1 MTTTRAGTKA
11 WLRAAL
17 LAFAL
22 ISIGYALGKEA
33 TLRRLQAAGPQE
45 EPGPAGAQD
54 GVVLYYM
61 HPTLRCVTCDEME
74 KTILDLV
81 HTEFA
86 EPLAEDRLQWHEV
99 NFEENEAL
107 ARRYNVAASS
117 LVVVRFRDGRE
128 TDHRTLEEIW
138 TLKDRP
144 DELRAFVSEAIR
156 SRLNGTSP

>member
-1 MTTTRAGTKA
+1 
-11 WLRAAL
+11 
-17 LAFAL
+17 
-22 ISIGYALGKEA
+22 
-33 TLRRLQAAGPQE
+33 
-45 EPGPAGAQD
+45 
-54 GVVLYYM
+54 
-61 HPTLRCVTCDEME
+61 
-74 KTILDLV
+74 
-81 HTEFA
+81 
-86 EPLAEDRLQWHEV
+86 V

-107 ARRYNVAASS
+107 ARRYNVATSS

>member
-1 MTTTRAGTKA
+1 MTTTHEKTKV
-11 WLRAAL
+11 WLRAVL
-17 LAFAL
+17 LAFVL
-22 ISIGYALGKEA
+22 ISIGYALGKEM

-45 EPGPAGAQD
+45 EPRPAGAQD

-61 HPTLRCVTCDEME
+61 HPTLRCVTCNEME
-74 KTILDLV
+74 KTILSLV

-107 ARRYNVAASS
+107 ARRYNVATSS
-117 LVVVRFRDGRE
+117 LVVVRFREGRE
-128 TDHRTLEEIW
+128 TGHQTLDEIW
-138 TLKDRP
+138 TLKDQP
-144 DELRAFVSEAIR
+144 DELRAFVREAIR